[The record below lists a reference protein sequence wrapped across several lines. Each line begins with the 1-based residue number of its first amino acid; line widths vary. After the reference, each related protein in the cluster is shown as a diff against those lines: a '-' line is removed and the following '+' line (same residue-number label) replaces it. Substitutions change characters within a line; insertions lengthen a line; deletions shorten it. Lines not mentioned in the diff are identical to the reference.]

1 MVANSWRTKDAGLKQ
16 DTQIAAAESASES
29 WSIPGDTAPQDR
41 GNIAHDIMN
50 MMEQGILVWST
61 DGHCELHNMRIFQV
75 LELRGGD
82 LSIGTKRNEFFEKSV
97 MRGEFSAQCNAE
109 VFALIAAHRPYSFD
123 RNLPSGRVVLT
134 SGRPMRGGG
143 YVVTFTD
150 VTDAR
155 KAARDLDAARHQ
167 AEQAELRSRDVLTH
181 ERARQGEAKLL
192 SQLDEWLQ
200 SCKSLDELFLI
211 VSRFM
216 ARLLTGSKGEL
227 YIYSNSRDALE
238 GKCNWNT
245 IDLHHTIAAD
255 NCWALRRG
263 RSYEYQ
269 SDGLCFMC
277 EHVDAHHH
285 GVAVEEYICVPIVA
299 HGDTVGLLH
308 IRFDHIGPDSARIA
322 DKGAF
327 AIRCGEHISMAI
339 ANVKLRDELR
349 DQSIRD
355 PLTGLYNRRYFMDAI
370 RREISICERRGS
382 SFGLLSFDADKF
394 KLFNDNHGHDAG
406 DMVLRAIGDKLAEV
420 MVAGEIACRFGGE
433 EFTVL
438 VPAADL
444 AATFELAER
453 LRLAIAAMPVR
464 YMDGILPRVTISVG
478 VSAYPGSA
486 LQPQELLRRADE
498 ALYRAKESGR
508 NCVRQDGDTLAGTSP
523 VVLAPSG

>member
-1 MVANSWRTKDAGLKQ
+1 MKQ
-16 DTQIAAAESASES
+16 DKDIAASIDASES
-29 WSIPGDTAPQDR
+29 WSIPGELVPPDR

-50 MMEQGILVWST
+50 MMEQGILVWSA
-61 DGHCELHNMRIFQV
+61 DGVCELHNTRIFEV
-75 LELRGGD
+75 LELRGRE
-82 LSIGTKRNEFFEKSV
+82 LTIGTRREDFRSRSV
-97 MRGEFSAQCNAE
+97 ELGEFNEQVRIDSDS
-109 VFALIAAHRPYSFD
+109 LIFAHRPYAFD
-123 RNLPSGRVVLT
+123 RNLRSGRVVLT

-155 KAARDLDAARHQ
+155 KAARDLDAARQQ
-167 AEQAELRSRDVLTH
+167 AEQAEVRARDVLVH
-181 ERARQGEAKLL
+181 ERARQAEAKLL

-245 IDLHHTIAAD
+245 IDLHLTIAAD
-255 NCWALRRG
+255 SCWALRRG
-263 RSYEYQ
+263 RSYEFQ
-269 SDGLCFMC
+269 ADGLCFMC
-277 EHVDAHHH
+277 EHVDAHNH
-285 GVAVEEYICVPIVA
+285 GVPIEEYICVPIVA

-308 IRFDHIGPDSARIA
+308 IRFDHEGPQSARIA

-444 AATFELAER
+444 EVTADLAER
-453 LRLAIAAMPVR
+453 LRSAIASMSVR
-464 YMDGILPRVTISVG
+464 YMDGILPKVTISIG
-478 VSAYPGSA
+478 VSAYPDSA

-508 NCVRQDGDTLAGTSP
+508 NCVRRDRDAGGPVALA
-523 VVLAPSG
+523 ASG

>member
-1 MVANSWRTKDAGLKQ
+1 MKQ
-16 DTQIAAAESASES
+16 DKINTVFEAEES
-29 WSIPGDTAPQDR
+29 WNLPGEASALERGSIAY
-41 GNIAHDIMN
+41 DIMN
-50 MMEQGILVWST
+50 MMEQGILVWSP
-61 DGHCELHNMRIFQV
+61 DGVCELLNTRIFQV

-82 LSIGTKRNEFFEKSV
+82 LAIGTKRAEFRDRSV
-97 MRGEFSAQCNAE
+97 ARGEFDQQCRAE
-109 VFALIAAHRPYSFD
+109 SDALILAHRPYYFD

-134 SGRPMRGGG
+134 NGRPTRGGG

-155 KAARDLDAARHQ
+155 KAAKELDLARHQ
-167 AEQAELRSRDVLTH
+167 AELAEQRACDVLVQ
-181 ERARQGEAKLL
+181 ERARQTEAKLL

-216 ARLLTGSKGEL
+216 ARLLVGSKGEL
-227 YIYSNSRDALE
+227 YIYSNSRDVLE

-245 IDLHHTIAAD
+245 IDLHHNIAAD
-255 NCWALRRG
+255 SCWALRRG

-269 SDGLCFMC
+269 SDGLCFCC
-277 EHVDAHHH
+277 EHVDAHQHK
-285 GVAVEEYICVPIVA
+285 VPLQEYICVPIVA

-308 IRFDHIGPDSARIA
+308 IRFDHLGAVSARIA

-327 AIRCGEHISMAI
+327 AMRCGEHISMAI

-420 MVAGEIACRFGGE
+420 MVAGEVACRIGGE

-444 AATFELAER
+444 AATADLAER
-453 LRLAIAAMPVR
+453 LREAIATMPVR
-464 YMDGILPRVTISVG
+464 YMDGFLPRVTISVG
-478 VSAYPGSA
+478 ISAYPGSG
-486 LQPQELLRRADE
+486 LQPQDLLRRADE
-498 ALYRAKESGR
+498 ALYRAKEAGR
-508 NCVRQDGDTLAGTSP
+508 NCVCGESVANALTG
-523 VVLAPSG
+523 

>member
-1 MVANSWRTKDAGLKQ
+1 MEPEETA
-16 DTQIAAAESASES
+16 ES
-29 WSIPGDTAPQDR
+29 WSLPGETPQPER
-41 GNIAHDIMN
+41 GSIAHDIMN
-50 MMEQGILVWST
+50 MMEQGILVWSG
-61 DGHCELHNMRIFQV
+61 DGHCELHNTRIFQV
-75 LELRGGD
+75 LELRAGE
-82 LSIGTKRNEFFEKSV
+82 LAIGTKRADFRNLSV
-97 MRGEFSAQCNAE
+97 ARGEFSVQE
-109 VFALIAAHRPYSFD
+109 RVESDALIAAHRPYAFD

-150 VTDAR
+150 VTEAR
-155 KAARDLDAARHQ
+155 KAARDLDAARQQ
-167 AEQAELRSRDVLTH
+167 AEEAELRARDVLIQ
-181 ERARQGEAKLL
+181 ERARQTEAKLL

-200 SCKSLDELFLI
+200 SCKSLEELFLI
-211 VSRFM
+211 VARFM

-255 NCWALRRG
+255 SCWALRRG
-263 RSYEYQ
+263 RSYEFQ
-269 SDGLCFMC
+269 TDGLCFMC
-277 EHVDAHHH
+277 EHVEAHQH
-285 GVAVEEYICVPIVA
+285 GVPVEEYICVPIVA

-308 IRFDHIGPDSARIA
+308 IRFDHLGETSARIA
-322 DKGAF
+322 DKGTF

-370 RREISICERRGS
+370 RREMSICERRGS
-382 SFGLLSFDADKF
+382 SFGLISFDADKF

-406 DMVLRAIGDKLAEV
+406 DMVLRGIGDKLAEV

-444 AATFELAER
+444 EGTVELAER
-453 LRLAIAAMPVR
+453 LREAIATMPVR
-464 YMDGILPRVTISVG
+464 YMDGFLPRVTISSG
-478 VSAYPGSA
+478 VSAYPGSG

-508 NCVRQDGDTLAGTSP
+508 NCVRRDGDAVARAG
-523 VVLAPSG
+523 

>member
-1 MVANSWRTKDAGLKQ
+1 MKQ
-16 DTQIAAAESASES
+16 DR
-29 WSIPGDTAPQDR
+29 TAPQAGPEGLAEIESWNLPEDSHLPDR
-41 GNIAHDIMN
+41 GGIAHDIMN
-50 MMEQGILVWST
+50 MMEQGILVWSA
-61 DGHCELHNMRIFQV
+61 DGCCEVHNTRIFQV
-75 LELRGGD
+75 LELGGGD
-82 LSIGTKRNEFFEKSV
+82 LSIGTRRQEFRDKSV
-97 MRGEFSAQCNAE
+97 ARGEFDAQVRAE
-109 VFALIAAHRPYSFD
+109 SDALIQAHRPYAFD
-123 RNLPSGRVVLT
+123 RQLPSGRVVLT
-134 SGRPMRGGG
+134 NGRPMRGGG

-155 KAARDLDAARHQ
+155 KAARELEQARLQ
-167 AEQAELRSRDVLTH
+167 AEQAELRARDILGQ
-181 ERARQGEAKLL
+181 ERARQTEAKLL
-192 SQLDEWLQ
+192 GQLDEWLQ

-211 VSRFM
+211 VARFM
-216 ARLLTGSKGEL
+216 ARLLVGSKGEL

-245 IDLHHTIAAD
+245 IDLHNTIAAD
-255 NCWALRRG
+255 SCWALRRG
-263 RSYEYQ
+263 RSYEFQ

-277 EHVDAHHH
+277 EHVDTH
-285 GVAVEEYICVPIVA
+285 GHRVPVEEYICVPIVA

-308 IRFDHIGPDSARIA
+308 IRFDHQGTDSARIA

-370 RREISICERRGS
+370 RREMSICDKRGTR
-382 SFGLLSFDADKF
+382 FGLLSFDADRF

-444 AATFELAER
+444 AMTADLAEK
-453 LRLAIAAMPVR
+453 LRDAVASMPVR
-464 YMDGILPRVTISVG
+464 YMDGFLPRVTISVG
-478 VSAYPGSA
+478 VSSFPGSGS
-486 LQPQELLRRADE
+486 QPQDLLRRADE
-498 ALYRAKESGR
+498 ALYRAKEAGR
-508 NCVRQDGDTLAGTSP
+508 NCVRRDGDATALPG
-523 VVLAPSG
+523 

>member
-1 MVANSWRTKDAGLKQ
+1 VKQDKITAAPPDAG
-16 DTQIAAAESASES
+16 DS
-29 WSIPGDTAPQDR
+29 WSIPGEPPQPDR

-50 MMEQGILVWST
+50 MMEQGILVWSS
-61 DGHCELHNMRIFQV
+61 DGHCELHNTRIYQV
-75 LELRGGD
+75 LELRGGE
-82 LSIGTKRNEFFEKSV
+82 LSIGTKRDDFFDKSV
-97 MRGEFSAQCNAE
+97 ARGEFDAQCQAE

-155 KAARDLDAARHQ
+155 KAARDLDAARLQ
-167 AEQAELRSRDVLTH
+167 AEQAEMRARDILIH
-181 ERARQGEAKLL
+181 ERARQTEAKLL
-192 SQLDEWLQ
+192 GQLDEWLQ

-245 IDLHHTIAAD
+245 IDLHNTIAAD
-255 NCWALRRG
+255 SCWALRRG
-263 RSYEYQ
+263 RSYEFQ
-269 SDGLCFMC
+269 ADGLCFMC
-277 EHVDAHHH
+277 EHVDAHNH

-308 IRFDHIGPDSARIA
+308 IRFDHLGDASARIA

-370 RREISICERRGS
+370 RREMSICERRGS
-382 SFGLLSFDADKF
+382 SFGLISFDADKF

-420 MVAGEIACRFGGE
+420 MIAGEIACRFGGE

-438 VPAADL
+438 VPAAGL
-444 AATFELAER
+444 EASVELAER
-453 LRLAIAAMPVR
+453 LREAIGTMPVR
-464 YMDGILPRVTISVG
+464 YMDGFLPRVTISSG
-478 VSAYPGSA
+478 VSAYPGSGV
-486 LQPQELLRRADE
+486 QPQELLRRADE
-498 ALYRAKESGR
+498 ALYRAKEAGR
-508 NCVRQDGDTLAGTSP
+508 NCVRRDGDAVAP
-523 VVLAPSG
+523 VG

>member
-1 MVANSWRTKDAGLKQ
+1 MKPDKIFAVPEET
-16 DTQIAAAESASES
+16 AES
-29 WSIPGDTAPQDR
+29 WCLPGEAAVPDR

-50 MMEQGILVWST
+50 MMEQGILVWSG
-61 DGHCELHNMRIFQV
+61 DGHCELHNTRIYQV
-75 LELRGGD
+75 LELRGGE
-82 LSIGTKRNEFFEKSV
+82 LAIGTRRAEFRNLSV
-97 MRGEFSAQCNAE
+97 ARGEFSEQARAE
-109 VFALIAAHRPYSFD
+109 SDALIAAHQPYSFD

-150 VTDAR
+150 VTEAR
-155 KAARDLDAARHQ
+155 KAARDLDAARLQ
-167 AEQAELRSRDVLTH
+167 AEQAELRARDILIH
-181 ERARQGEAKLL
+181 ERARQAEAKLL

-200 SCKSLDELFLI
+200 SCKSLEELFLI

-216 ARLLTGSKGEL
+216 ARLLAGSKGEL

-245 IDLHHTIAAD
+245 IDLHNTIAAD
-255 NCWALRRG
+255 SCWALRRG
-263 RSYEYQ
+263 RSYEFQ
-269 SDGLCFMC
+269 TDGLCFMC
-277 EHVDAHHH
+277 EHVEAHQH
-285 GVAVEEYICVPIVA
+285 GVPVEEYICVPIVA

-308 IRFDHIGPDSARIA
+308 IRFDHLGAASARIA

-370 RREISICERRGS
+370 RREMSICERRGS
-382 SFGLLSFDADKF
+382 SFGLISFDADKF

-420 MVAGEIACRFGGE
+420 MVAGEVACRFGGE

-444 AATFELAER
+444 AATAELAER
-453 LRLAIAAMPVR
+453 LREAIETMPVR
-464 YMDGILPRVTISVG
+464 FMDGLLPRVTISSG
-478 VSAYPGSA
+478 VSAYPGSG
-486 LQPQELLRRADE
+486 LQPQDLLRRADE
-498 ALYRAKESGR
+498 ALYRAKEAGR
-508 NCVRQDGDTLAGTSP
+508 NCVRWDGEIVA
-523 VVLAPSG
+523 AAR

>member
-1 MVANSWRTKDAGLKQ
+1 MKQ
-16 DTQIAAAESASES
+16 DKIIPPPVLRADP
-29 WSIPGDTAPQDR
+29 WSLPEQPDHPDR
-41 GNIAHDIMN
+41 GSIGHDIMN
-50 MMEQGILVWST
+50 MMEQGILVWSG
-61 DGHCELHNMRIFQV
+61 DGHCELHNTRIFDV
-75 LELRGGD
+75 LELRSDD
-82 LSIGTKRNEFFEKSV
+82 LAIGSARAEFRNRSV
-97 MRGEFSAQCNAE
+97 VRGEFDEQVRAE
-109 VFALIAAHRPYSFD
+109 SDALIAAHRPYAFD

-150 VTDAR
+150 VTEAR
-155 KAARDLDAARHQ
+155 KAARDLDAARLR
-167 AEQAELRSRDVLTH
+167 AEQAEVRAHDILIH
-181 ERARQGEAKLL
+181 ERARQAEAKLL

-216 ARLLTGSKGEL
+216 ARLLAGSKGEL

-245 IDLHHTIAAD
+245 IDLHNTIAAD
-255 NCWALRRG
+255 SCWALRRG
-263 RSYEYQ
+263 RSYEFQ
-269 SDGLCFMC
+269 TDGLCFIC
-277 EHVDAHHH
+277 EHVEAHQH
-285 GVAVEEYICVPIVA
+285 GVPVEEYICVPIVA

-308 IRFDHIGPDSARIA
+308 IRFDHLGAASARIA
-322 DKGAF
+322 DKGSF

-382 SFGLLSFDADKF
+382 SFGLISFDADKF

-444 AATFELAER
+444 AATADLAER
-453 LRLAIAAMPVR
+453 LREAIATMPVR
-464 YMDGILPRVTISVG
+464 YMDGFLPRVTISSG
-478 VSAYPGSA
+478 VSAYPGSG

-498 ALYRAKESGR
+498 ALYRAKEAGR
-508 NCVRQDGDTLAGTSP
+508 NCVRWDGEMVAAAG
-523 VVLAPSG
+523 

>member
-1 MVANSWRTKDAGLKQ
+1 MKQ
-16 DTQIAAAESASES
+16 DIHIATSEESAES
-29 WSIPGDTAPQDR
+29 WSIPGEVAQPDR

-50 MMEQGILVWST
+50 MMEQGILVWNA
-61 DGHCELHNMRIFQV
+61 DGVCELHNMRIFQV

-82 LSIGTKRNEFFEKSV
+82 LSIGTRRSDFVERSRA
-97 MRGEFSAQCNAE
+97 RGEFDAQGQAE
-109 VFALIAAHRPYSFD
+109 FLALVAAHRPYSFD

-143 YVVTFTD
+143 YVVTYTD

-155 KAARDLDAARHQ
+155 KAAQDLDAARHQ
-167 AEQAELRSRDVLTH
+167 AEQAELRARDVLTH
-181 ERARQGEAKLL
+181 ERARQAEAKLL

-245 IDLHHTIAAD
+245 IDLHNTIAAD
-255 NCWALRRG
+255 SCWALRRG
-263 RSYEYQ
+263 RSYEFQ
-269 SDGLCFMC
+269 GDGLCFTC
-277 EHVDAHHH
+277 EHVDDHKH
-285 GVAVEEYICVPIVA
+285 GVPVEEYICVPIVA

-308 IRFDHIGPDSARIA
+308 IRFDHLGQGGARIA

-420 MVAGEIACRFGGE
+420 MVAGEISCRFGGE

-444 AATFELAER
+444 DATAELAER
-453 LRLAIAAMPVR
+453 LRAAIASMTVR
-464 YMDGILPRVTISVG
+464 YMDAVLPRVTISIG

-486 LQPQELLRRADE
+486 LQPQDLLRRADE
-498 ALYRAKESGR
+498 ALYRAKEGGR
-508 NCVRQDGDTLAGTSP
+508 NCVRRDGDTLAIDG
-523 VVLAPSG
+523 

>member
-1 MVANSWRTKDAGLKQ
+1 MKQ
-16 DTQIAAAESASES
+16 DVHIAGSGEATES
-29 WSIPGDTAPQDR
+29 WSIPGEAAQPDR

-50 MMEQGILVWST
+50 MMEQGILVWSG
-61 DGHCELHNMRIFQV
+61 DGHCELHNTRIFQV
-75 LELRGGD
+75 LELRGGE
-82 LSIGTKRNEFFEKSV
+82 LSIGTKRTDFFDKSV
-97 MRGEFSAQCNAE
+97 ARGEFSTQCQDD
-109 VFALIAAHRPYSFD
+109 VFALIAAHRPYHFD

-134 SGRPMRGGG
+134 SGRPMRGSG

-150 VTDAR
+150 VTEAR
-155 KAARDLDAARHQ
+155 KAAHDLEAARHQ

-181 ERARQGEAKLL
+181 ERARQTEAKLL

-245 IDLHHTIAAD
+245 IDLHAAIAAD
-255 NCWALRRG
+255 SCWALRRG
-263 RSYEYQ
+263 RSYEFQ
-269 SDGLCFMC
+269 ADGLCFMC

-285 GVAVEEYICVPIVA
+285 GVPVEEYICVPIVA

-308 IRFDHIGPDSARIA
+308 IRFDHLGPQSARIA

-355 PLTGLYNRRYFMDAI
+355 PLTGLYNRRFFMDVI
-370 RREISICERRGS
+370 RREISICERRSGT
-382 SFGLLSFDADKF
+382 FGLLSFDADKF

-406 DMVLRAIGDKLAEV
+406 DVVLRAIGDKLSEV
-420 MVAGEIACRFGGE
+420 MVAGEVACRFGGE
-433 EFTVL
+433 EFSVL
-438 VPAADL
+438 VPAADM
-444 AATFELAER
+444 AATIDLAER
-453 LRLAIAAMPVR
+453 LRLAIAGMTVR
-464 YMDGILPRVTISVG
+464 YMDRILPRVTISIG
-478 VSAYPGSA
+478 VAICPGSGV
-486 LQPQELLRRADE
+486 QPQELLRRADE

-508 NCVRQDGDTLAGTSP
+508 NCVRFDGDSNLPPALGNG
-523 VVLAPSG
+523 VASGG